1 MYYWIIK
8 ERERPM
14 DRTQLQLDYIRAQL
28 DDMSVEELA
37 QFFIETMDRD
47 LNDLDDEELENE
59 VSAYYPQL
67 LQD

>member
-1 MYYWIIK
+1 
-8 ERERPM
+8 M

-47 LNDLDDEELENE
+47 LSDLDDEELENE

>member
-1 MYYWIIK
+1 
-8 ERERPM
+8 M

-28 DDMSVEELA
+28 DDMSVEELVE
-37 QFFIETMDRD
+37 FFIETMDRD

>member
-1 MYYWIIK
+1 
-8 ERERPM
+8 M

-37 QFFIETMDRD
+37 EFFIETMDRD
-47 LNDLDDEELENE
+47 LSDLDDEELENE

>member
-1 MYYWIIK
+1 
-8 ERERPM
+8 M

-37 QFFIETMDRD
+37 EFFIETMDRD

>member
-1 MYYWIIK
+1 
-8 ERERPM
+8 M

-67 LQD
+67 IQD

>member
-1 MYYWIIK
+1 
-8 ERERPM
+8 M

-28 DDMSVEELA
+28 DEMSVEELA
-37 QFFIETMDRD
+37 EFFIETMDRD

-67 LQD
+67 IQD

>member
-1 MYYWIIK
+1 
-8 ERERPM
+8 M
-14 DRTQLQLDYIRAQL
+14 DRTRLQLDYIRAQL

-59 VSAYYPQL
+59 VSFYYPQL

>member
-1 MYYWIIK
+1 
-8 ERERPM
+8 M